1 MLFNPLLNYAIQL
14 CYSITLLNYGIDA
27 FNNKNLLNINKNL
40 LLFNFIRSTM
50 IHIFVR
56 KAGSFMKVTGKASL
70 SFGVRILTDVLVAGN
85 IGTLLFLPL
94 VLRFLYDLWL
104 TKPYFPEDYTFMI
117 WFLYICGMLT
127 LAVLVFGH
135 LILRTIEKGQ
145 PFDFK
150 NPVYFRYVGI
160 SFLLLSAAFF
170 IKLFFYGTILTVFC
184 AGVFLIFA
192 LLAVIMSEVFRQAS
206 LIWEEHQ
213 LTI

>member
-1 MLFNPLLNYAIQL
+1 MLV
-14 CYSITLLNYGIDA
+14 
-27 FNNKNLLNINKNL
+27 NNNLSNINKNL
-40 LLFNFIRSTM
+40 LLFNSTRSM
-50 IHIFVR
+50 IIHIFVR
-56 KAGSFMKVTGKASL
+56 KAGSFMRVIGKASL
-70 SFGVRILTDVLVAGN
+70 SFCVRILTDVLIVGN
-85 IGTLLFLPL
+85 IGTLIFLPW

-104 TKPYFPEDYTFMI
+104 TKAYFQEDYTFMT
-117 WFLYICGMLT
+117 WFLYVCGMLT

-135 LILRTIEKGQ
+135 LILRTIEKGL

-150 NPVYFRYVGI
+150 NPLYFRYVGI

-170 IKLFFYGTILTVFC
+170 IKLFFYGTILTFFC
-184 AGVFLIFA
+184 AGFFLIFA